1 MNITIFTQEDGHKFQ
16 LIFVDDKNSDYGFGI
31 ALNVEDVRTLNEKLS
46 AELND
51 LDSKSNFKEEVIW
64 NPRSKRH
71 ERVTKK

>member
-16 LIFVDDKNSDYGFGI
+16 IIFVDDKNQDYGFGI
-31 ALNVEDVRTLNEKLS
+31 TLNVEDVRNLNEKLS

-51 LDSKSNFKEEVIW
+51 LDSKSNFKEELIW

-71 ERVTKK
+71 ERVIKK

>member
-16 LIFVDDKNSDYGFGI
+16 IIFVDDKNQDYGFGI
-31 ALNVEDVRTLNEKLS
+31 TLNVEDVRNLNEKLS

-64 NPRSKRH
+64 NPKSQRH
-71 ERVTKK
+71 KKVIKK

>member
-16 LIFVDDKNSDYGFGI
+16 IIFVDDKNQDYGFGI
-31 ALNVEDVRTLNEKLS
+31 TLNVEDVRNLNEKLS

>member
-16 LIFVDDKNSDYGFGI
+16 LIFVDDKNQDYGFGI
-31 ALNVEDVRTLNEKLS
+31 TLNVEDVRTLNEKLS